1 MTKEEAI
8 KIAMELSA
16 EVVRKEYEIEAE
28 ARKNGTW
35 QRGLDANNGLF
46 EQIYDEFG
54 KKLCQIES
62 MIDE

>member
-1 MTKEEAI
+1 MTREEAR
-8 KIAMELSA
+8 KIVAELA
-16 EVVRKEYEIEAE
+16 REYVNKCDEIEAE

-35 QRGLDANNGLF
+35 RDGLDVNNGLF
-46 EQIYDEFG
+46 KQIYDEFG

>member
-1 MTKEEAI
+1 MTREEAK
-8 KIAMELSA
+8 KIVMELA
-16 EVVRKEYEIEAE
+16 GEYVNKCDEIEAE

-46 EQIYDEFG
+46 KQIYDEFG

>member
-35 QRGLDANNGLF
+35 QRGVDANNGLF
-46 EQIYDEFG
+46 KQIYDEYRE
-54 KKLCQIES
+54 KLRQLAS

>member
-1 MTKEEAI
+1 
-8 KIAMELSA
+8 MELA
-16 EVVRKEYEIEAE
+16 GEYVNKCDETEAE

-46 EQIYDEFG
+46 KQIYDEFG

>member
-16 EVVRKEYEIEAE
+16 EVVRKEYEKEAE

-46 EQIYDEFG
+46 KQIYDEFG